1 MIVMK
6 SLDYKV
12 PGGKLLRIKA
22 DISNGKINSVMIMG
36 DFFIHP
42 EDALEEIENAL
53 VGCPVNMNEIINRI
67 NTVISKNVSIVGFSP
82 EDIAK
87 VLIRIAEQN

>member
-1 MIVMK
+1 MK